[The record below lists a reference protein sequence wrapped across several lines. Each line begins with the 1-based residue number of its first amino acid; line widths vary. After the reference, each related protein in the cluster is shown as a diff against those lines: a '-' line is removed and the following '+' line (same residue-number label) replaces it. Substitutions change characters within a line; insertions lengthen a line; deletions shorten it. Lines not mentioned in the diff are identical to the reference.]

1 YADAV
6 AELAAMRKDL
16 ANGILPNAGQITV
29 RPVAGLLGGHD
40 RRATPETPHPRHL
53 PVHHQTPTHPA
64 CRVEEAGKLTPT
76 DVRRMVNHVADAHT
90 TRTAQAAYSVLAK
103 ALGMQ

>member
-1 YADAV
+1 
-6 AELAAMRKDL
+6 M
-16 ANGILPNAGQITV
+16 
-29 RPVAGLLGGHD
+29 AGLLGGHD
-40 RRATPETPHPRHL
+40 RRATPETRTLATYRSTIKHQLIPHVGR
-53 PVHHQTPTHPA
+53 
-64 CRVEEAGKLTPT
+64 RSWEAHPT